1 MTSNVQ
7 MERWDG
13 TVLEI
18 NATCADLGPQCLQLL
33 GMHAISGCDTTSYP
47 YAKGKFSVLKTML
60 DGDIPGLDD
69 VLGEFGATHDDLLK
83 TATTFFLALYGQP
96 TETSIESARFTLY
109 TRNKKSPK
117 VKALPPTSPN
127 LFLHVLRAHLQTM
140 LWKAADQQSP
150 PDESMYITD
159 FGWKI
164 RDDVPVPA
172 VAERDPAPPQ
182 LTDVINCQCKAVGKK
197 CSTEACGCHREH
209 LSCTN
214 YCNCRGHNDCCNPH
228 TTQGVMPAV
237 DDDNAEID
245 DAGEEIVDRDEDV
258 VVVVD
263 GEDEHA
269 DSNNLNEEWE

>member
-1 MTSNVQ
+1 
-7 MERWDG
+7 MEQWDG
-13 TVLEI
+13 TVLDI

-33 GMHAISGCDTTSYP
+33 GMHSISGCDTTSYL
-47 YAKGKFSVLKTML
+47 YAKGKFSALN
-60 DGDIPGLDD
+60 
-69 VLGEFGATHDDLLK
+69 

-96 TETSIESARFTLY
+96 AETSIESARFTLY

-127 LFLHVLRAHLQTM
+127 LFLHVLRAHLQTT

-182 LTDVINCQCKAVGKK
+182 LSDVINCQCKAMGKK
-197 CSTEACGCHREH
+197 CSTDASGCYREH

-214 YCNCRGHNDCCNPH
+214 YYNCRGHDGCCNPH
-228 TTQGVMPAV
+228 TTQ
-237 DDDNAEID
+237 
-245 DAGEEIVDRDEDV
+245 
-258 VVVVD
+258 
-263 GEDEHA
+263 
-269 DSNNLNEEWE
+269 

>member
-1 MTSNVQ
+1 
-7 MERWDG
+7 MEQWDG
-13 TVLEI
+13 TVLDI

-33 GMHAISGCDTTSYP
+33 GMHSISGCDTTSYI
-47 YAKGKFSVLKTML
+47 YAKGKFSALKTML
-60 DGDIPGLDD
+60 DGDFPGLDD
-69 VLGEFGATHDDLLK
+69 VLGGVGATHEDLLI

-96 TETSIESARFTLY
+96 AETSIESGRFTLY

-150 PDESMYITD
+150 PAESMYITD

-182 LTDVINCQCKAVGKK
+182 LSDVINCQCNAVGKK
-197 CSTEACGCHREH
+197 CSTEACGCYREH

-214 YCNCRGHNDCCNPH
+214 YYNCRGHDGCCNPH
-228 TTQGVMPAV
+228 TTQGVIQAV
-237 DDDNAEID
+237 DDDNAEIY
-245 DAGEEIVDRDEDV
+245 DAGEEIVDGEEDV
-258 VVVVD
+258 VVVTD

-269 DSNNLNEEWE
+269 DSNNLDDEWE

>member
-1 MTSNVQ
+1 
-7 MERWDG
+7 
-13 TVLEI
+13 
-18 NATCADLGPQCLQLL
+18 
-33 GMHAISGCDTTSYP
+33 
-47 YAKGKFSVLKTML
+47 ML
-60 DGDIPGLDD
+60 DGDYPGLDD
-69 VLGEFGATHDDLLK
+69 VLGEVGATHDDLLK
-83 TATTFFLALYGQP
+83 TATTFFVALYGQP
-96 TETSIESARFTLY
+96 AETSIESARFTLY

-127 LFLHVLRAHLQTM
+127 LFLHVLRAHLQAM

-150 PDESMYITD
+150 DESTSLTD

-182 LTDVINCQCKAVGKK
+182 LSDVINCQYKAVAKK
-197 CSTEACGCHREH
+197 CSTGACGCHREH

-214 YCNCRGHNDCCNPH
+214 YCNCRGHDGCCNPH
-228 TTQGVMPAV
+228 TTQGGMQAV

-258 VVVVD
+258 VVVAD

-269 DSNNLNEEWE
+269 ESNNLDYEWE